1 MRAWERW
8 PKEGIPERPDAWLFT
23 VARRI
28 ALDQFKHRAVRRRAD
43 PALRAVLDRVDASEP
58 DEMMS
63 SATFDDELLKLM
75 FTCCHPALALD
86 VQVAL
91 TLRTL
96 LDLSVE
102 DIARAFLVTPDTME
116 QRLTRAKRKVREA
129 GIPWAVPEDHELAP
143 RLQGVL
149 AVLYLVFNQGHSPTA
164 GDEVANRALC
174 REAIRITRSLVRMLR
189 GHAEALALLALLL
202 LLDSHADA
210 RTDASGALVLLED
223 QERSRWDK
231 RAIDEGRALLEK
243 ALALR
248 QAPGPFQI
256 QAAIAALHAEAP
268 SFDATDWPQI
278 VALYDHLVKLTDSDV
293 VRVNRAVAIGLSQ
306 SADAGLSALDAIA
319 SGEELERYQP
329 YHAARAGLL
338 YRAGRRDQ
346 ALVAYQAAFDGAR
359 NGAVRRFLA
368 VRIHELAR

>member
-1 MRAWERW
+1 LRAWERW
-8 PKEGIPERPDAWLFT
+8 PTEGIPERPDAWLYT

-28 ALDQFKHRAVRRRAD
+28 VLDQFKHRVVRRRVA
-43 PALRAVLDRVDASEP
+43 PALKAMVDSDALEP
-58 DEMMS
+58 DEMVS

-102 DIARAFLVTPDTME
+102 DIARAFLVAPDTME

-164 GDEVANRALC
+164 GDAVVNRPLC
-174 REAIRITRSLVRMLR
+174 REAIRTTRSLVRMLR

-223 QERSRWDK
+223 QDRSQWDK

-243 ALALR
+243 ALALQ

-268 SFDATDWPQI
+268 SLDVTDWPQI

-319 SGEELERYQP
+319 AGEELERYQP

-346 ALVAYQAAFDGAR
+346 ALIAYRAAFDGAR
-359 NGAVRRFLA
+359 NGAVRSFLA
-368 VRIHELAR
+368 GRIQELAR